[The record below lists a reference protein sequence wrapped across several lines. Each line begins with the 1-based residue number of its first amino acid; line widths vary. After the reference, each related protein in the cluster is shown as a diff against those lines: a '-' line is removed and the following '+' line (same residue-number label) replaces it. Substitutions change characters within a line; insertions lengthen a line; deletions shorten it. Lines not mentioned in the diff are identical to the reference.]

1 MILGI
6 LRPIKGNIIVD
17 GHELNSE
24 NISSWL
30 NNVAY
35 VSQNFNFFND
45 SILFNVTFEENL
57 IGDKKKKF
65 FECLDLVNL
74 KEFTDKKNEK
84 ENFVI
89 GEDAKYLSGGQKQR
103 LAIARA
109 IYKNVELLVLDEPTS
124 NLDINN
130 TKKFMEL
137 INNLKKKLTI
147 IIVSHDKSIINNCD
161 KKYFIKDKK
170 IVDN

>member
-1 MILGI
+1 M
-6 LRPIKGNIIVD
+6 
-17 GHELNSE
+17 
-24 NISSWL
+24 
-30 NNVAY
+30 
-35 VSQNFNFFND
+35 
-45 SILFNVTFEENL
+45 
-57 IGDKKKKF
+57 
-65 FECLDLVNL
+65 
-74 KEFTDKKNEK
+74 
-84 ENFVI
+84 
-89 GEDAKYLSGGQKQR
+89 
-103 LAIARA
+103 
-109 IYKNVELLVLDEPTS
+109 LDEPTS